1 MLILLIFLSTNDVIN
16 SFSPSESVLM
26 VDDVTSELDEGNI
39 DVILSVISR
48 ANSQVLITAIKGS
61 YLDGTSKNL
70 TEFKKIN
77 L

>member
-1 MLILLIFLSTNDVIN
+1 
-16 SFSPSESVLM
+16 
-26 VDDVTSELDEGNI
+26 
-39 DVILSVISR
+39 VILSVISR